1 MLGDST
7 DAVWGVMDIYPQ
19 TDFPDIRKKGILR
32 TQEGSLLIIPREGN
46 SLVRFYI
53 ELAESTVAK
62 EVRVEDLQT
71 TARRIFHPYKMDIV
85 ETFWWSA
92 YSIGQRH
99 ADFFSKDNRV
109 FLTGDACH
117 THSPKAGQGMNTSLQ
132 DGYNIGWKLASI
144 LKGQASS
151 SLLHTY
157 NIERERVAIDL
168 IEFDRAFAQA
178 FASRS
183 KVDFSEYFIKSGR
196 YTAGMTKR
204 YDQSEIIN
212 ISGSNQD
219 LATGLD
225 VGMRFPSTQVV
236 RFCDAKPVQLS
247 QVLQADGRWRIVVF
261 PGDIQNPAVM
271 DSLQKVGMFCF
282 PHLHGNLF

>member
-7 DAVWGVMDIYPQ
+7 DAVWGVMDVYPQ
-19 TDFPDIRKKGILR
+19 TDFPDIRKKMVLR
-32 TQEGSLLIIPREGN
+32 THEGSILVIPREGG

-53 ELAESTVAK
+53 ELAEGSVAK
-62 EVRVEDLQT
+62 EIKLDDLQA
-71 TARRIFHPYKMDIV
+71 TARRIFHPYKMDVV

-144 LKGQASS
+144 LKGQTSPE
-151 SLLHTY
+151 LLRTY
-157 NIERERVAIDL
+157 NLEREKVAIDL
-168 IEFDRAFAQA
+168 IEFDKEFARAFS
-178 FASRS
+178 SRS
-183 KVDFSEYFIKSGR
+183 KGDFIEHFIKSGR
-196 YTAGMTKR
+196 YTAGLTKS
-204 YDQSEIIN
+204 YDQSEITN
-212 ISGSNQD
+212 KNSSRQE
-219 LATGLD
+219 LAKALD

-236 RFCDAKPVQLS
+236 RYCDAKPMQLA

-261 PGDIQNPAVM
+261 PGDIEKPTVM
-271 DSLQKVGMFCF
+271 EKLKKVCI
-282 PHLHGNLF
+282 

>member
-1 MLGDST
+1 
-7 DAVWGVMDIYPQ
+7 
-19 TDFPDIRKKGILR
+19 
-32 TQEGSLLIIPREGN
+32 
-46 SLVRFYI
+46 
-53 ELAESTVAK
+53 
-62 EVRVEDLQT
+62 
-71 TARRIFHPYKMDIV
+71 
-85 ETFWWSA
+85 
-92 YSIGQRH
+92 
-99 ADFFSKDNRV
+99 
-109 FLTGDACH
+109 
-117 THSPKAGQGMNTSLQ
+117 MNTSLQ